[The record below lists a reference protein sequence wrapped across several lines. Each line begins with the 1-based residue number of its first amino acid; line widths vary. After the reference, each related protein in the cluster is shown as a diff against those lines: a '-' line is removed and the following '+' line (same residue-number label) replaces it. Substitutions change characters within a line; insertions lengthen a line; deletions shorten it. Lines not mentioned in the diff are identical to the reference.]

1 MFNQLMTS
9 SDRGNMFACDQCQYK
24 AGTKA
29 MLKIHHNN
37 LHQNMKHTCNTC
49 GHQTSSKGGL
59 RRHQQSLHEGKKY
72 PCDSC
77 DYQATERGS

>member
-1 MFNQLMTS
+1 MFNQLITT

-37 LHQNMKHTCNTC
+37 LHQNMKHTFNTC
-49 GHQTSSKGGL
+49 GHQTASKEGL
-59 RRHQQSLHEGKKY
+59 EGTISPHTKARSI
-72 PCDSC
+72 P
-77 DYQATERGS
+77 